1 MQYAQLKILNQ
12 ITTTKK
18 SMNRRDLLLASTA
31 TLLATAIPQTV
42 NAAPKGK
49 IVQLDKDLRG
59 YFVSPGK
66 AAPAILVLMEAFGLN
81 DNIKGVCDR
90 LAASGY
96 AALAPDFYHG
106 QVFAYKDIQAA
117 IAKLKTLDD
126 QVVMAEF
133 GKGLDFLK
141 QQKDVSQKGV
151 GVTGFC
157 MGGRYTFL
165 ANSVHAAQIKAAV
178 SFYGGGIAAT
188 ADVAGRQS
196 LLDRVKAMQAPIMF
210 MYGSEDSYI
219 MAEEHARI
227 ATALSQAKKRYAVNV
242 FPGAGHG
249 FMSDRRDS
257 YNPAAATEAWE
268 MTMAFFDRH
277 LAKRKG

>member
-1 MQYAQLKILNQ
+1 
-12 ITTTKK
+12 
-18 SMNRRDLLLASTA
+18 MNRRDLLLTSAGFIA
-31 TLLATAIPQTV
+31 TTTV
-42 NAAPKGK
+42 VPSLVQAAPTGK
-49 IVQLDKDLRG
+49 IVTLDKDLRG
-59 YFVSPGK
+59 YYAAAKSRQP
-66 AAPAILVLMEAFGLN
+66 APAIMVLMEAFGLN

-90 LAASGY
+90 LAQAGY

-106 QVFAYKDIQAA
+106 QVFAYKDIQLA

-126 QVVMAEF
+126 SVVMAEF

-141 QQKDVSQKGV
+141 TQKAVLQQGV

-165 ANSVHAAQIKAAV
+165 ANSVHADRVKAAV
-178 SFYGGGIAAT
+178 SFYGGGIAAK
-188 ADVAGRQS
+188 ADVAGRQM
-196 LLDRVKAMQAPIMF
+196 LLDKVTKMQAPIMF

-219 MAEEHARI
+219 MAEEHERI
-227 ATALSQAKKRYAVNV
+227 TAAMSKAKKRYGVNV

-257 YNPAAATEAWE
+257 YNQPAAEEAWS
-268 MTMAFFDRH
+268 MTLAFFDRH
-277 LAKRKG
+277 LAKKKD

>member
-1 MQYAQLKILNQ
+1 
-12 ITTTKK
+12 
-18 SMNRRDLLLASTA
+18 MNRRDLLLATTA
-31 TLLATAIPQTV
+31 GLITTAIPKEV
-42 NAAPKGK
+42 NAAAKGK

-59 YFVSPGK
+59 YFVSPGQSATIK
-66 AAPAILVLMEAFGLN
+66 PAPAIMVLMEAFGLN

-90 LAASGY
+90 LAAKGY

-117 IAKLKTLDD
+117 ITKLKTLND

-141 QQKDVSQKGV
+141 QQKNVTQKGV

-165 ANSVHAAQIKAAV
+165 ANAVHAQQIKAAV

-188 ADVAGRQS
+188 DDVAGRPS
-196 LLDRVKAMQAPIMF
+196 LLNRVQMMQAPIMF

-227 ATALSQAKKRYAVNV
+227 TTALSQAKKRYAVNV

-257 YNPAAATEAWE
+257 YNPAAAAEAWD
-268 MTMAFFDRH
+268 MTVAFFDRH
-277 LAKRKG
+277 LALKK